1 MNSSQ
6 IITSFRKEIWEF
18 KKTLFWVPL
27 SIAIFIIAAPL
38 LKLIL
43 LEEHETAMLLDTIT
57 NADNLAHV
65 EGFTRFF
72 LTTIMGM
79 FVPFIMT
86 SLIIQLYYFT
96 TCLFDERR
104 DLSIYFW
111 RSLPVSD
118 VLSVIVK
125 LFTGALVVPAIFM
138 LAATFV
144 VFVFLLLA
152 LITCAVLSLGY
163 DVSLWGLWGSANI
176 ISNLISIWLNL
187 LPYALWMF
195 PVFAWLMLASVFA
208 NKAPFLWAILPI
220 AAILL
225 IESFVAGYLHL
236 DGRIFFHTLREYFA
250 FGQGMLLG
258 NVTGAG
264 TEPSPFTVFFALSSK
279 ISLPATLVG
288 SGFMYMTYWFRVNR
302 SHV

>member
-1 MNSSQ
+1 MNRSQ

-27 SIAIFIIAAPL
+27 IIAIFIIAAPL
-38 LKLIL
+38 LKLML
-43 LEEHETAMLLDTIT
+43 LEDYESTMLLDNIT
-57 NADNLAHV
+57 NVDNLANV

-72 LTTIMGM
+72 LATIMGM
-79 FVPFIMT
+79 FVPFIMV

-118 VLSVIVK
+118 VLSVSAK
-125 LFTGALVVPAIFM
+125 LITGALVIPAIFM

-152 LITCAVLSLGY
+152 LIVCIVLSLGY

-176 ISNLISIWLNL
+176 FSNLTSIWLNL

-195 PVFAWLMLASVFA
+195 PVFAWLMLASMFA

-225 IESFVAGYLHL
+225 IEAFVMEYLHL
-236 DGRIFFHTLREYFA
+236 DGRFFLDTLREYFA
-250 FGQGMLLG
+250 FGHGMFHG
-258 NVTGAG
+258 DVSDIESAK
-264 TEPSPFTVFFALSSK
+264 FIVFSMLSSK
-279 ISLPATLVG
+279 ISITGTLIGVG
-288 SGFMYMTYWFRVNR
+288 LMYLTYWLRVNR

>member
-27 SIAIFIIAAPL
+27 IIAIFIIVAPF
-38 LKLIL
+38 LKL
-43 LEEHETAMLLDTIT
+43 MLIEDYQSSKLIENIT
-57 NADNLAHV
+57 NVDNLANV
-65 EGFTRFF
+65 EGFTRF
-72 LTTIMGM
+72 LLATIMGM
-79 FVPFIMT
+79 FVPFIIV

-118 VLSVIVK
+118 VLNIGVK
-125 LFTGALVVPAIFM
+125 LITGALVVPAIFM

-144 VFVFLLLA
+144 VLVFLLLA
-152 LITCAVLSLGY
+152 FIVCTVLSLGY
-163 DVSLWGLWGSANI
+163 DLSLWGLWGSADI
-176 ISNLISIWLNL
+176 ISNLVSIWLNL

-195 PVFAWLMLASVFA
+195 PVFAWLMLASMFA

-220 AAILL
+220 VAILL
-225 IESFVAGYLHL
+225 IESFVVEYLHL
-236 DGRIFFHTLREYFA
+236 DGRFFFNTLREYFT
-250 FGQGMLLG
+250 FGQEMLPNNGSDIGSSKFLLFS
-258 NVTGAG
+258 V
-264 TEPSPFTVFFALSSK
+264 LSSK
-279 ISLPATLVG
+279 ISLVATLLGV
-288 SGFMYMTYWFRVNR
+288 GFMYLTYWLRVNR
-302 SHV
+302 SEG

>member
-27 SIAIFIIAAPL
+27 IIAIFIIVAPL
-38 LKLIL
+38 LKL
-43 LEEHETAMLLDTIT
+43 MLIEDYQSSKLIENIT
-57 NADNLAHV
+57 NVDNLANV
-65 EGFTRFF
+65 EGFTRF
-72 LTTIMGM
+72 LLATIMGM
-79 FVPFIMT
+79 FVPFIIV

-118 VLSVIVK
+118 VLNIGVK
-125 LFTGALVVPAIFM
+125 LITGALVVPAIFM

-144 VFVFLLLA
+144 VLVFLLLA
-152 LITCAVLSLGY
+152 LIVCTVLSLGY
-163 DVSLWGLWGSANI
+163 DLSLWGLWGSADI
-176 ISNLISIWLNL
+176 ISNLVSIWLNL

-195 PVFAWLMLASVFA
+195 PVFAWLMLASMFA

-220 AAILL
+220 VAILL
-225 IESFVAGYLHL
+225 IESFVVEYLHL
-236 DGRIFFHTLREYFA
+236 DGRFFFNTLREYFA
-250 FGQGMLLG
+250 FGQEMLPNNGSDIGSSKFLLFS
-258 NVTGAG
+258 V
-264 TEPSPFTVFFALSSK
+264 LSSK
-279 ISLPATLVG
+279 ISLVATLLGV
-288 SGFMYMTYWFRVNR
+288 GFMYLTYWLRVNR
-302 SHV
+302 SEG

>member
-27 SIAIFIIAAPL
+27 IIAIFIIVAPL
-38 LKLIL
+38 LKL
-43 LEEHETAMLLDTIT
+43 MLMEDYQSSRLFDNIT
-57 NADNLAHV
+57 NVDNLANV
-65 EGFTRFF
+65 EGFARF
-72 LTTIMGM
+72 LLATIMGM
-79 FVPFIMT
+79 FVPFIIV

-118 VLSVIVK
+118 VLNIGVK
-125 LFTGALVVPAIFM
+125 LITGALVVPAIFM

-144 VFVFLLLA
+144 VLVFLLLA
-152 LITCAVLSLGY
+152 FIVCTVLAFGY
-163 DVSLWGLWGSANI
+163 DLSLWGLWGSADI
-176 ISNLISIWLNL
+176 ISNLVSIWLNL

-195 PVFAWLMLASVFA
+195 PVFAWLMLASMFA

-220 AAILL
+220 VAILL
-225 IESFVAGYLHL
+225 IESFVVEYLNL
-236 DGRIFFHTLREYFA
+236 EGRFFFNTLREYFA
-250 FGQGMLLG
+250 FGQEMLPNNGSDIESSKFILFS
-258 NVTGAG
+258 V
-264 TEPSPFTVFFALSSK
+264 LSSK
-279 ISLPATLVG
+279 ISLVATLLGV
-288 SGFMYMTYWFRVNR
+288 GFMYLTYWLRVNR
-302 SHV
+302 SEG

>member
-1 MNSSQ
+1 MNRSQ

-27 SIAIFIIAAPL
+27 IIAIFIIVAPL
-38 LKLIL
+38 LKL
-43 LEEHETAMLLDTIT
+43 MLMEGYQSSRLFDNIT
-57 NADNLAHV
+57 NVDNLANV

-72 LTTIMGM
+72 LATIMGM
-79 FVPFIMT
+79 FVPFIMV

-104 DLSIYFW
+104 DLSVYFW

-118 VLSVIVK
+118 ALNVSVK
-125 LFTGALVVPAIFM
+125 LITGALVVPAIFM

-152 LITCAVLSLGY
+152 LIVSIVLSLGY
-163 DVSLWGLWGSANI
+163 DVSLWGLWGSADI
-176 ISNLISIWLNL
+176 FGNLTAIWLNL

-195 PVFAWLMLASVFA
+195 PVFAWLMLASMFA

-225 IESFVAGYLHL
+225 VESFVVEYLQL
-236 DGRIFFHTLREYFA
+236 DGRFFLNTLREYFA
-250 FGQGMLLG
+250 FGHGMLP
-258 NVTGAG
+258 NDVSDI
-264 TEPSPFTVFFALSSK
+264 ESPKFILFSVLSSK
-279 ISLPATLVG
+279 ISLIATLLGV
-288 SGFMYMTYWFRVNR
+288 GFMYLTYWLRVNR
-302 SHV
+302 SDV

>member
-27 SIAIFIIAAPL
+27 IIAIFIIVAP
-38 LKLIL
+38 
-43 LEEHETAMLLDTIT
+43 MLQLMRMEDYQTSKWLDIIT
-57 NADNLAHV
+57 NVDNLANI

-72 LTTIMGM
+72 LATVMGM
-79 FVPFIMT
+79 FVPFIMV

-104 DLSIYFW
+104 DLSVYFW

-118 VLSVIVK
+118 VLSISVK
-125 LFTGALVVPAIFM
+125 LITGALVIPVIFM

-152 LITCAVLSLGY
+152 LIVCMVLSLGY
-163 DVSLWGLWGSANI
+163 DVSLWGLWGSADI
-176 ISNLISIWLNL
+176 IGNLTAIWLNL
-187 LPYALWMF
+187 FPYALWMF
-195 PVFAWLMLASVFA
+195 PVFAWLMLASMFA

-225 IESFVAGYLHL
+225 IESFVVEYLHL
-236 DGRIFFHTLREYFA
+236 DGRFFFNILGEYFA
-250 FGQGMLLG
+250 FGQGMFP
-258 NVTGAG
+258 NSVSDID
-264 TEPSPFTVFFALSSK
+264 SPKFLVFSALSSK
-279 ISLPATLVG
+279 ISVVATLIGVG
-288 SGFMYMTYWFRVNR
+288 LMYVTYWLRVNR

>member
-27 SIAIFIIAAPL
+27 IIAVFIIVAPL

-43 LEEHETAMLLDTIT
+43 MEDYQSAKWLDIVT
-57 NADNLAHV
+57 NVDNLANV
-65 EGFTRFF
+65 EGFTRIF
-72 LTTIMGM
+72 LTAIMGM
-79 FVPFIMT
+79 FVPFIMV

-118 VLSVIVK
+118 VLSVGVK
-125 LFTGALVVPAIFM
+125 LITGALVVPTIFM
-138 LAATFV
+138 LAATCV
-144 VFVFLLLA
+144 VFVFLLFA
-152 LITCAVLSLGY
+152 LIACSVLSLGY
-163 DVSLWGLWGSANI
+163 DVSLWGLWGSADI
-176 ISNLISIWLNL
+176 ISNLTAIWLNL

-195 PVFAWLMLASVFA
+195 PVFAWLMLASMFA

-225 IESFVAGYLHL
+225 IESFVVEYLHL
-236 DGRIFFHTLREYFA
+236 DGGFFLNTLREYFA
-250 FGQGMLLG
+250 FGQGLFSNNSG
-258 NVTGAG
+258 NMD
-264 TEPSPFTVFFALSSK
+264 SPRFMVFSALSSK
-279 ISLPATLVG
+279 ISIVATLIGVG
-288 SGFMYMTYWFRVNR
+288 LMYITYWLRVNR

>member
-27 SIAIFIIAAPL
+27 IIAVFIIAAPL
-38 LKLIL
+38 LKLVL
-43 LEEHETAMLLDTIT
+43 MEDYQLSTLFDSMG
-57 NADNLAHV
+57 NVDNLANV

-72 LTTIMGM
+72 LATIMGM
-79 FVPFIMT
+79 FVPFIIV

-104 DLSIYFW
+104 DLSVYFW

-118 VLSVIVK
+118 VLSVGVK
-125 LFTGALVVPAIFM
+125 LITGALVVPGIFM

-152 LITCAVLSLGY
+152 LIACTVLSVGY
-163 DVSLWGLWGSANI
+163 DVSLWGLWGSADI
-176 ISNLISIWLNL
+176 ISNLASIWLNL

-195 PVFAWLMLASVFA
+195 PVFAWLMLASMFA
-208 NKAPFLWAILPI
+208 QKAPFLWAILPI
-220 AAILL
+220 VAILL
-225 IESFVAGYLHL
+225 IESFVVEYLHL
-236 DGRIFFHTLREYFA
+236 NDRFFFNTLQEYFS
-250 FGQGMLLG
+250 FGQGMLPN
-258 NVTGAG
+258 NVSDIK
-264 TEPSPFTVFFALSSK
+264 PSQFILFSIISSK
-279 ISLPATLVG
+279 ISIVATLLG
-288 SGFMYMTYWFRVNR
+288 LGFMYLTYWLRVNR
-302 SHV
+302 SEV